1 MAEIFRKIRA
11 KRKTSSELDSRW
23 GDASISSP
31 NQGSWSQGD
40 QTSPGLMTS
49 PRLRSPSE
57 QGQQQ
62 RHGSLDSQRERRSP
76 SFRGTPRPSPSS
88 PDDRAT
94 SIDSASTIP
103 TGHYDASVR
112 SRRQSTRRA
121 QGLQKQPPG
130 PGLGIGILRNGCS
143 VWEDASSSDDA
154 FSDDDDSGRGTGA
167 RRRSNT
173 TNSNNGRYLTVNAD
187 KSDYSRVPKSPPLSV
202 TSRMRPYSY
211 EPTASSML
219 PRTEGSRY
227 TSITTPCT
235 PAISSEDPNRG
246 HQEKKY
252 GHRPKPLE
260 PELPTKRQ
268 ELVPSYEDLYG

>member
-1 MAEIFRKIRA
+1 MAEIFRKIRS

-23 GDASISSP
+23 GDVSISSP

-40 QTSPGLMTS
+40 QTSPGFMTS
-49 PRLRSPSE
+49 PRLRSPSD

-76 SFRGTPRPSPSS
+76 SFRGTSRPSPSS

-94 SIDSASTIP
+94 STDSASTIP
-103 TGHYDASVR
+103 KGHYDASVR

-121 QGLQKQPPG
+121 QGLPKQPPG
-130 PGLGIGILRNGCS
+130 PGLGIGILRNSHS

-154 FSDDDDSGRGTGA
+154 FSDDDNERGTGA

-187 KSDYSRVPKSPPLSV
+187 KNDYSRVPKSPPLSV

-219 PRTEGSRY
+219 PRTERSKY
-227 TSITTPCT
+227 TSFTTPCT
-235 PAISSEDPNRG
+235 PAMPSEDPSHG
-246 HQEKKY
+246 HQEKNY
-252 GHRPKPLE
+252 MRRPNPLE
-260 PELPTKRQ
+260 PTKRQ

>member
-11 KRKTSSELDSRW
+11 KRKTSSELDSRR
-23 GDASISSP
+23 GDVSISSP

-40 QTSPGLMTS
+40 QASPGFMTS

-57 QGQQQ
+57 QGQQQQQQ

-121 QGLQKQPPG
+121 QGLPKQPPG

-143 VWEDASSSDDA
+143 VWEDASSSDDGL
-154 FSDDDDSGRGTGA
+154 SDDENGRGTGT

-187 KSDYSRVPKSPPLSV
+187 KNDCSRVPKSPPLSV

-227 TSITTPCT
+227 TSLTTPCT
-235 PAISSEDPNRG
+235 PAIPHEGPN
-246 HQEKKY
+246 QEKK
-252 GHRPKPLE
+252 HVS
-260 PELPTKRQ
+260 ELATKRQ

>member
-1 MAEIFRKIRA
+1 MAEIFRKIRS

-23 GDASISSP
+23 GDVYISSP

-40 QTSPGLMTS
+40 QTSPGFMTS

-62 RHGSLDSQRERRSP
+62 RHSSLDSQRERRSP

-103 TGHYDASVR
+103 RGHYDANIR
-112 SRRQSTRRA
+112 SRRQSTRLA
-121 QGLQKQPPG
+121 QGLRQPPRT
-130 PGLGIGILRNGCS
+130 GLGIGILRNGYS

-154 FSDDDDSGRGTGA
+154 FSDDDNGRGTGT
-167 RRRSNT
+167 RRRSST

-187 KSDYSRVPKSPPLSV
+187 KNDYSRVPKSPPLSV

-227 TSITTPCT
+227 SYTTPST
-235 PAISSEDPNRG
+235 PAIPPEDPYHG
-246 HQEKKY
+246 HQERKSVR
-252 GHRPKPLE
+252 RPKPLE
-260 PELPTKRQ
+260 SELTAKRQ